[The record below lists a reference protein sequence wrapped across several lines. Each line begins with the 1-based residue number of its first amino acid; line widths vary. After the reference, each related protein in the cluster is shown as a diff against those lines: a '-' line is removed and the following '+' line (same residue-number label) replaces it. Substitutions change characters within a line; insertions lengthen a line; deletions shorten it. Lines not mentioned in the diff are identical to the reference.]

1 MTERKPPSQSFES
14 WIDTQIREA
23 TERGEFENLPGAG
36 KPIPVGNDD
45 ENWWLKSYL
54 RKEGAS
60 GEALLPPSLVLR
72 RDIERLPETVRR
84 LGSERLVRDEVREL
98 NKRVVEW
105 LRLPHGP
112 YVHVAP
118 VDADE
123 IVAQWQEARRPKRP
137 AATVDTRRDKAA
149 AVAADR
155 PNWLRRIL
163 RRR

>member
-1 MTERKPPSQSFES
+1 MTERKPPRQSFES

-36 KPIPVGNDD
+36 KPIPASNDD
-45 ENWWLKSYL
+45 ENWWLRGYL

-60 GEALLPPSLVLR
+60 AAALLPPSLVLR
-72 RDIERLPETVRR
+72 RDIERLLETVRG

-112 YVHVAP
+112 YVPIAP
-118 VDADE
+118 VNADE
-123 IVAQWQEARRPKRP
+123 IVAQWRAARQPKRP
-137 AATVDTRRDKAA
+137 AMQADTPKAPRTAKSPSWFRR
-149 AVAADR
+149 
-155 PNWLRRIL
+155 LF